1 MSLTDAEW
9 QRWLA
14 SPNAVR
20 VTLAELEH
28 ADGVEQV
35 SDRGYLAPASEGLAR
50 PRYAGLLIEAV
61 GIETRIDGAISIG
74 DIRLV
79 DDGEI
84 THWRDYRWDGHPVRL
99 YLGAPDWPRG
109 DFRQI
114 ASAINDGIQSAER
127 GEIVLG
133 VVDASSQ
140 LEQPIDTGQLPYNG
154 GPVPLLLGQCYN
166 VPTTRDD
173 SMSLHYRVSYLAL
186 ESVTPRDIGA
196 DVPFT
201 ADLAGGGFT
210 LDNAPG
216 SSSEITAG
224 AGEQH
229 DTPLAIIQWVA
240 DHYGLT
246 VGTVDLPTVT
256 VGYYNSNQTS
266 GRDILDA
273 LCEGLGAHWYLDALG
288 RLTVRQLQDPGTTP
302 DVTLSRD
309 DIADGTLALDRTEP
323 PWPTLT
329 LRWQRNDATL
339 RTVAGDITVND
350 PETAARLQ
358 RDWNDS
364 VAEQALTG
372 YPRAEPVT
380 RESLLQIDAEAAAER
395 DRLLSLYAERRD
407 VYRVDSYRIDLQLH
421 QTITINEPPLVG
433 RVGRII
439 SVNRSTADGIA
450 SLEIWL

>member
-1 MSLTDAEW
+1 MSLTDAQW
-9 QRWLA
+9 QRWLS

-20 VTLAELEH
+20 VTVAELEH

-35 SDRGYLAPASEGLAR
+35 SDRGYLAPASERLAR

-61 GIETRIDGAISIG
+61 GIETRIDGAITFG
-74 DIRLV
+74 DIRLI

-133 VVDASSQ
+133 VVDASSV
-140 LEQPIDTGQLPYNG
+140 LEQPIDTGQLPYDG

-166 VPTTRDD
+166 VPAFRDESTT
-173 SMSLHYRVSYLAL
+173 LHYRISYLPL
-186 ESVTPRDIGA
+186 LGVTPRQLGYEE
-196 DVPFT
+196 PYT
-201 ADLAGGGFT
+201 PDLDNGGFT
-210 LDNAPG
+210 LSNNPG
-216 SSSEITAG
+216 TSSDITAG
-224 AGEQH
+224 GHEQH
-229 DTPLAIIQWVA
+229 DTPAAMIQWIA

-246 VGTVDLPTVT
+246 VGTVDLPDVT
-256 VGYYNSNQTS
+256 VGYYSNGETS
-266 GRDILDA
+266 GRDILDR

-288 RLTVRQLQDPGTTP
+288 RLTARVLREPSATP
-302 DVTLSRD
+302 DVTLTRD
-309 DIADGTLALDRTEP
+309 DIVDGTLALDRTEA
-323 PWPTLT
+323 PWPKLT
-329 LRWQRNDATL
+329 FRWQRNDATL
-339 RTVAGDITVND
+339 RTVAGDIMVNA
-350 PETAARLQ
+350 PETEARLQ
-358 RDWNDS
+358 RDWNES

-380 RESLLQIDAEAAAER
+380 RESLLQIAAEAAAER
-395 DRLLSLYAERRD
+395 DRLLALYAERRD

-421 QTITINEPPLVG
+421 QTITINEPPLLG

-439 SVNRSTADGIA
+439 AVNRSTAEGLA
-450 SLEIWL
+450 QLEIWL